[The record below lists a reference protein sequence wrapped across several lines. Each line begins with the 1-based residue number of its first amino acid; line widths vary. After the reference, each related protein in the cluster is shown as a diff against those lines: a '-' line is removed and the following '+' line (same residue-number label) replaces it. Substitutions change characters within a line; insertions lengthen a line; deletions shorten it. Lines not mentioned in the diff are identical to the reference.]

1 MFQLTQTQQNPLRRA
16 IASAC
21 RRDEAQAVADVFERG
36 TLTASEREQ
45 AQSIAFRLAEK
56 IRTKMDKASGAMAL
70 LRQFDLE
77 YQPQATFFLQAVS
90 VLPRLRDEMTALS
103 FLQDKLL
110 AGDWSEYWKHSQSLL
125 ENMAVWR
132 RNSVQIDAHADM
144 HSQAATLRVAA
155 KRTEQTI
162 QLLSEHL
169 VCNDKLEQAIQAA
182 RKWDKAGFTVQYQL
196 VCQSAQT
203 QEEAERH
210 FQDYVNAVYALG
222 RASGKVGVLLANGLL
237 IKLSALFP
245 RFEYAQ
251 KGRVMAELLPKLKKL
266 FQLGKDYQ
274 IPLCIDAEYS
284 EHIELSLDVFEALVS
299 EPRLVDYQG
308 MGFTVQAQ
316 HKSAPFVLEYLS
328 SLAYGFRKRLMVRL
342 VEGDDWEGE
351 IRRAQMLGL
360 NGYPVYTRPDYTR
373 MAYLAC
379 ARMLLRWADVMY
391 PQFATHDAYLV
402 AAIHS
407 MGQAKTFEFQAA
419 LGEDDFLYEQVVG
432 RKKLERACR
441 VTIPVGELET
451 WLPYLT
457 ARLRAHGTAGQFGH
471 DVANGDVPLS
481 DLARCPL
488 DVALDTQG
496 APDPNVDLPRYL
508 FLNDGRL
515 NSIGLD
521 LNDYLVLERLQER
534 MNVAQEHGF
543 QATSLLAMN
552 TPSEE
557 PHFVQNPADY
567 GDVVGATS
575 FTNKRFVHNTV
586 GAAKAVESRW
596 QAVLPE
602 KRAERLYAY
611 ADALELALPELMAL
625 IVRETGKTLPAAVS
639 EVRQAVDYV
648 RYYAR
653 MAETLCAERE
663 PIGTIAVMGSW
674 DSPLA
679 ALVGQTVAAL
689 AVGNIVV
696 VKPAEQACLTAYR
709 AIKLLHESGIPCPA
723 AQLILGAGDV
733 GHELAYDRRVNGVL
747 FTGKTETAKLINHT
761 LAQRADL
768 PKLNTAT
775 GGQNALI
782 ADASVLPETLCTD
795 IIQAAFLN
803 TSTTGNTLRLV
814 CVPHE
819 MADNVIY
826 RLQSLMDELVVGNP
840 MELASDVG
848 AMIDEESY
856 EYACM
861 YIQKMANLAYS
872 CYQSRLPETPN
883 GTGLFVPPT
892 LVEIKG
898 LEHLQ
903 HDAVAPV
910 LHIYRYRS
918 EDLGRMIDQI
928 NGKGYALSLA
938 VYSHI
943 RETREY
949 IANRM
954 EAANIFFNSPILP
967 PAAGSRPFGGRGFSG
982 SGAQAGGYFFAQ
994 SLGQGAWRIPH
1005 LSSDA
1010 IANEKSVQTVEQ
1022 LIAQCHFEHDA
1033 RVRLAGQAAQVR
1045 LHTLRLAE
1053 SRLPACRGYQHKMT
1067 WRSPRHVW
1075 IYGGSLETALS
1086 ALLAMAAAGIHAVV
1100 HREHL
1105 LAGFQEQLSNVMR
1118 VSDNPQQQPFVSHMV
1133 ALDLPTPEV
1142 KTALAAR
1149 NGSIVRIV
1157 DAQNGLDVVQLF
1169 DEVGWYEWLG

>member
-1 MFQLTQTQQNPLRRA
+1 MFQLTQSQQNSLRRA

-36 TLTASEREQ
+36 TLTAAEREQ
-45 AQSIAFRLAEK
+45 AQTVAFKLAEK
-56 IRTKMDKASGAMAL
+56 IRHKTDKANGAAAL
-70 LRQFDLE
+70 LRQFSTRDAGAAGFI
-77 YQPQATFFLQAVS
+77 QAIQI
-90 VLPRLRDEMTALS
+90 LPHLRDEATALA
-103 FLQDKLL
+103 FLQERL
-110 AGDWSEYWKHSQSLL
+110 AVADWADYWKYSQSML

-132 RNSVQIDAHADM
+132 RNSIEIDANADVQT
-144 HSQAATLRVAA
+144 QAASLRLAA
-155 KRTEQTI
+155 KRTEQSI
-162 QLLSEHL
+162 QLLHEHL
-169 VCNDKLEQAIQAA
+169 VFHDKLEEAIKVS
-182 RKWDKAGFTVQYQL
+182 RKWEKSGFTVQYQL
-196 VCQSAQT
+196 LCQSAHT
-203 QEEAERH
+203 QEEAEQN
-210 FQDYVNAVYALG
+210 FQTYVNAVYALG
-222 RASGKVGVLLANGLL
+222 RAAGKVGVLLANGLL

-251 KGRVMAELLPKLKKL
+251 KGRVMTELLPKLKKL
-266 FQLGKDYQ
+266 FQLGKDYH
-274 IPLCIDAEYS
+274 IPLCLDSEYS
-284 EHIELSLDVFEALVS
+284 EHLELSLDIFEQLVS
-299 EPRLVDYQG
+299 EPRLVDYHG

-316 HKSAPFVLEYLS
+316 HKSAPFVLEYLN
-328 SLAYGFRKRLMVRL
+328 SLAYGYKKRLMVRL
-342 VEGDDWEGE
+342 IEGVDWEEE
-351 IRRAQMLGL
+351 IRRAQQLGL
-360 NGYPVYTRPDYTR
+360 NGYPVYTRRDYMR
-373 MAYLAC
+373 IAYLAC
-379 ARMLLRWADVMY
+379 ARMLLQQAEVMY

-402 AAIHS
+402 AAIHA

-419 LGEDDFLYEQVVG
+419 FGEDDLLYEQVVG

-441 VTIPVGELET
+441 LTVPVGEMET
-451 WLPYLT
+451 WLPYVA
-457 ARLRAHGTAGQFGH
+457 ARLQAHGSAGEFVC
-471 DVANGDVPLS
+471 DVADSAVALA

-488 DVALDTQG
+488 DVALETQG
-496 APDPNVDLPRYL
+496 APNPDVDLPRYL
-508 FLNDGRL
+508 FLNEGRL
-515 NSIGLD
+515 NAIGLD

-534 MNVAQEHGF
+534 MNAAQEHGF
-543 QATSLLAMN
+543 QAVSLLAMN

-596 QAVLPE
+596 QSVSPE

-625 IVRETGKTLPAAVS
+625 IVRETGKTLSAAVS
-639 EVRQAVDYV
+639 EVRQTVDYC

-653 MAETLCAERE
+653 QAETICAER
-663 PIGTIAVMGSW
+663 PPLGTVAVIGAW

-679 ALVGQTVAAL
+679 ALVGQTIAAL
-689 AVGNIVV
+689 AVGNIVI

-709 AIKLLHESGIPCPA
+709 AIKLLHDTGIPCPA
-723 AQLILGAGDV
+723 AQLLLGGGDV
-733 GHELAYDRRVNGVL
+733 AHELAYDRRINGVL

-761 LAQRADL
+761 LAQRMDL
-768 PKLNTAT
+768 PALSTST
-775 GGQNALI
+775 GGQNVLI
-782 ADASVLPETLCTD
+782 ADLSVQPEKVCAD
-795 IIQAAFLN
+795 ILQAAFLS
-803 TSTTGNTLRLV
+803 TGTTGNALKLV
-814 CVPHE
+814 CVPNE
-819 MADNVIY
+819 LADTIIH
-826 RLQSLMDELVVGNP
+826 RLQSLMDELIVGNP

-856 EYACM
+856 EQACV
-861 YIQKMANLAYS
+861 YIQKMAALGHF
-872 CYQSRLPETPN
+872 CYQSRLPENHN

-898 LEHLQ
+898 LEQLQ
-903 HDAVAPV
+903 HDMFAPV

-938 VYSHI
+938 VHSHI
-943 RETREY
+943 REIREY
-949 IANRM
+949 AANRM
-954 EAANIFFNSPILP
+954 EAANIFLNSSILS

-982 SGAQAGGYFFAQ
+982 SGAQMGGYFYAQ
-994 SLGQGAWRIPH
+994 SLGHGAWRIPH
-1005 LSSDA
+1005 LRSEA
-1010 IANEKSVQTVEQ
+1010 VANEKSVQTVET

-1053 SRLPACRGYQHKMT
+1053 ASLPACRGYQHKMT

-1100 HREHL
+1100 HRDHL
-1105 LAGFQEQLSNVMR
+1105 LAGFAEQLSNVMR

-1133 ALDLPTPEV
+1133 ALDLPTPEI

-1157 DAQNGLDVVQLF
+1157 DAREGLDIVRLF
-1169 DEVGWYEWLG
+1169 DEVGWYEYVNE